1 MLGPSFYWSSFNDE
15 TGFGD
20 GDDGHLIF
28 GGRRPRFSLAGARKQ
43 TWPRAG
49 LLHYDGS
56 GTGAS
61 YTQAARVAA
70 ALALARSARPL
81 EG

>member
-1 MLGPSFYWSSFNDE
+1 VLGPSFYWSSFNDE

-28 GGRRPRFSLAGARKQ
+28 GGQLPRFSRQ
-43 TWPRAG
+43 TWPRPG